1 MIRVS
6 IIEDERVL
14 KSILKDVKET
24 TLVAW
29 AQHHEKALGYCVF
42 DISGEII
49 SISQK
54 EDVFELLI
62 RCALNCLDLRGVGT
76 GFSHN
81 KELFD
86 ELLMLGFKKTD
97 DVCSVDIKEFFK
109 PCCHCKEQNGK

>member
-1 MIRVS
+1 MIKVN

-14 KSILKDVKET
+14 KSIVKDVKET

-29 AQHHEKALGYCVF
+29 AQAGAQSLGYCVF

-49 SISQK
+49 SIEQK

-62 RCALNCLDLRGVGT
+62 RCALNCLDLRGVST
-76 GFSHN
+76 GFSYN

-86 ELLMLGFKKTD
+86 GLLMLGFKKNE

-109 PCCHCKEQNGK
+109 PCCHCKQ

>member
-6 IIEDERVL
+6 IVEDERVL
-14 KSILKDVKET
+14 KSIIENPKES

-29 AQHHEKALGYCVF
+29 AQAGVKPLGYCVF
-42 DISGEII
+42 DISGEIE

-62 RCALNCLDLRGVGT
+62 RCALNCLDLRGVEI
-76 GFSHN
+76 GFSRN
-81 KELFD
+81 QELFD
-86 ELLMLGFKKTD
+86 DLLMLGFKKND

-109 PCCHCKEQNGK
+109 PCCGCKQ

>member
-14 KSILKDVKET
+14 KSIVKDVKET

-29 AQHHEKALGYCVF
+29 AQDRENALGYCVF

-54 EDVFELLI
+54 VDVFELLI
-62 RCALNCLDLRGVGT
+62 RCALNCLDLRGVSI

-86 ELLMLGFKKTD
+86 ELLMLGFRKNED
-97 DVCSVDIKEFFK
+97 ICSVDIKEFFK
-109 PCCHCKEQNGK
+109 PCCHCKQ